1 MVDMCDR
8 AVDNFSLHGNAR
20 AQRCLPARHRFL
32 KSRTRAPGQ
41 RFMRDQ
47 AFIFH
52 LLPRLPRNPR
62 RETLRYTYEGSRN
75 EGAARHVRRERKR
88 EPTSSNSESKS
99 KSAERATAGTNRGR
113 MCMNFYVG
121 SPGAMILRR
130 ARRDYFS
137 LAFSCVSHGFRQMR
151 LVIKYTPCML

>member
-1 MVDMCDR
+1 MCDR
-8 AVDNFSLHGNAR
+8 AKDNFSLHRNAR
-20 AQRCLPARHRFL
+20 AQWCLPPRHRSL

-41 RFMRDQ
+41 RFMRDE

-62 RETLRYTYEGSRN
+62 RETLGYTNKGSRN

-121 SPGAMILRR
+121 SPGATIFRS

-137 LAFSCVSHGFRQMR
+137 LAFSNVSLGFPQMR
-151 LVIKYTPCML
+151 LVIKYNPRML

>member
-1 MVDMCDR
+1 MDLCDR
-8 AVDNFSLHGNAR
+8 AKDNFSLHRNAR
-20 AQRCLPARHRFL
+20 AQWCLPPRHRSL
-32 KSRTRAPGQ
+32 KSRMRAPGQ
-41 RFMRDQ
+41 RFMRDE

-62 RETLRYTYEGSRN
+62 RETLGYTNKGSRN

-113 MCMNFYVG
+113 TYMIFYVG
-121 SPGAMILRR
+121 SPGAMIFRR
-130 ARRDYFS
+130 ARRDYFR
-137 LAFSCVSHGFRQMR
+137 LAFSHIFKVFHRCD
-151 LVIKYTPCML
+151 LILNTTPDML